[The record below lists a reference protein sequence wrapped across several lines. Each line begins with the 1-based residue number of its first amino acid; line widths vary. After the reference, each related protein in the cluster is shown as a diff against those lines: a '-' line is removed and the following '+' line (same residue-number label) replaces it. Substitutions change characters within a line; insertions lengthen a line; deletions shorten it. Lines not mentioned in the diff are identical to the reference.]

1 MSLPYAEELEA
12 ALRAVH
18 LASHATKSLLPSQD
32 KGSSWKSDHSPV
44 TVADYASQALL
55 IATVAHSFPND
66 HFLGEESAAELRR
79 SPLLAEQVWHLVSE
93 TLRQSPH
100 PEAAALLRDELKAVD
115 DVLRYIDMGGEGM
128 GGPDS
133 GRLWVLDPLD
143 GTAAFLRGTQY
154 ALSLALL
161 QNGTQQVGVV
171 GCPNLPF
178 EAAAASPSA
187 FVEISESL
195 VDTDG
200 HGCVLSAVKGHGA
213 FVRKMGAK
221 DHLGPPR
228 RVAMIESNDPG
239 IAERIRLVQ
248 PSNKS
253 YDAEKQQE
261 FARRV
266 GAPWPGTQLWSSQ
279 MRFAA
284 LATGAGNVQV
294 AFRIPRDYHS
304 CVWDVAGGAL
314 LVEEAGGKVTDA
326 DGKELDFT
334 QGRRLENNWGIIAA
348 PAAMHSKVLKVARA
362 VDEAG

>member
-1 MSLPYAEELEA
+1 MPLSYAEELEA

-32 KGSSWKSDHSPV
+32 KGSTWKSDHSPV

-79 SPLLAEQVWHLVSE
+79 SPLLAEQVWDLVSE

-100 PEAAALLRDELKAVD
+100 PEAAALLRDELKGVD
-115 DVLRYIDMGGEGM
+115 DVFRYIDMGGEGM

-143 GTAAFLRGTQY
+143 GTAAFLKGTQY

-178 EAAAASPSA
+178 DAAVSPSEFA
-187 FVEISESL
+187 EVSENL

-200 HGCVLSAVKGHGA
+200 HGCILSAVKGCGA

-221 DHLGPPR
+221 DYLGPPT
-228 RVAMIESNDPG
+228 RVAIIESNDTG
-239 IAERIRLVQ
+239 IAKRIRLVQ

-253 YDAEKQQE
+253 YDAEKLQE
-261 FARRV
+261 FARQV

-284 LATGAGNVQV
+284 LAISAGNVQV

-314 LVEEAGGKVTDA
+314 VVEEAGGKVTDA
-326 DGKELDFT
+326 NGKELDFT
-334 QGRRLENNWGIIAA
+334 RGRRLDNNWGIVAA
-348 PAAMHSKVLKVARA
+348 PAAIHPRMLKVARA
-362 VDEAG
+362 VDEGG